1 MPFGL
6 ANAPSSFQ
14 NFINDILENNI
25 LDLFLTVYV
34 DDILVFSK
42 TLQEHRKHVR
52 TVLACL
58 QAAGLQLDI
67 DKCEFEVHETKYLG
81 LIIQSASPDGRP
93 ECVKICP
100 AKTSAIASWESPPS
114 VKDI

>member
-1 MPFGL
+1 MLFGL

-25 LDLFLTVYV
+25 LDIFVMANI

-42 TLQEHRKHVR
+42 TLKKHRQHVKP
-52 TVLACL
+52 VLSHL

-67 DKCEFEVHETKYLG
+67 NKCKFEVYETKYLG
-81 LIIQSASPDGRP
+81 LIIQSTFP
-93 ECVKICP
+93 ELQ
-100 AKTSAIASWESPPS
+100 ARSSMQG
-114 VKDI
+114 